1 MSALGPIWELIKL
14 ELKLE
19 WRMKY
24 ALAGAVLYVLT
35 TIFVLY
41 TTLQNEQTI
50 PWNALFWMVALFI
63 TVNAVTKSFSGA
75 GTGDNLYLYQL
86 SSANQVI
93 IAKVIYNLVL
103 VFGLLLLSFGA
114 FSLFIENPI
123 EKTNLFLL
131 SILLGSIGF
140 SLVLTFVSAISNK
153 TKNNAVFM
161 AILGFPLIIPIILGL
176 IKLTENALEASPKD
190 YLNDIAIL
198 AAIDIILLAVILI
211 LFPFLWKD

>member
-1 MSALGPIWELIKL
+1 MSSLSPIWELIKL

-24 ALAGAVLYVLT
+24 ALAGAFLYVIT

-63 TVNAVTKSFSGA
+63 TVNAVTKSFASSGSA
-75 GTGDNLYLYQL
+75 DNLYLYQL
-86 SSANQVI
+86 SSASQVI
-93 IAKVIYNLVL
+93 IAKVIYNLFL
-103 VFGLLLLSFGA
+103 VFALLILSFGA

-123 EKTNLFLL
+123 EHKLLFLL
-131 SILLGSIGF
+131 TIFLGSIGF

-176 IKLTENALEASPKD
+176 IKLTEKALESD
-190 YLNDIAIL
+190 VQNYLNDIAIL
-198 AAIDIILLAVILI
+198 AAIDMILFGVILI

>member
-1 MSALGPIWELIKL
+1 
-14 ELKLE
+14 
-19 WRMKY
+19 MKY
-24 ALAGAVLYVLT
+24 ALAGAVLYVIT

-41 TTLQNEQTI
+41 TTLQNEQSI

-63 TVNAVTKSFSGA
+63 TVNAVTKSFASTSGA
-75 GTGDNLYLYQL
+75 DNLYLYQL

-93 IAKVIYNLVL
+93 IAKVIYNL
-103 VFGLLLLSFGA
+103 LLIFALLILSFGA

-123 EKTNLFLL
+123 EHDFLF
-131 SILLGSIGF
+131 ILTIFLGSLGF

-161 AILGFPLIIPIILGL
+161 AILGFPLIIPILLGL
-176 IKLTENALEASPKD
+176 IKLTEKALESNVQN

-198 AAIDIILLAVILI
+198 AAIDMILFGVILI

>member
-1 MSALGPIWELIKL
+1 MSSLSPIWELIKL

-24 ALAGAVLYVLT
+24 ALAGAILYVFT

-63 TVNAVTKSFSGA
+63 TVNAVTKSFASSGSS
-75 GTGDNLYLYQL
+75 DNLYLYQL
-86 SSANQVI
+86 SSAHQVI
-93 IAKVIYNLVL
+93 IAKIIYNLFL
-103 VFGLLLLSFGA
+103 VFALLLLSYAA
-114 FSLFIENPI
+114 FSLFIVNPI
-123 EKTNLFLL
+123 QHNNLFLL
-131 SILLGSIGF
+131 TIFLGSIGF

-161 AILGFPLIIPIILGL
+161 AILGFPLIIPIILSL
-176 IKLTENALEASPKD
+176 VKLTEKALESSSKE

-198 AAIDIILLAVILI
+198 AAIDFILFGVILI